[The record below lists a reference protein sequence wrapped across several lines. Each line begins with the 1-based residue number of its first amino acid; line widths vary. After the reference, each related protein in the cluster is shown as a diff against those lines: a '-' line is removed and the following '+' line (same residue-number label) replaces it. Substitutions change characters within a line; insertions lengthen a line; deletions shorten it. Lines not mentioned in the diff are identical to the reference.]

1 LLGSGALLINYGTV
15 LGGESGGNH
24 FGGAGVI
31 MSGNGTL
38 RNYGDVTGGN
48 EAPALTLQNG
58 GVVVNRGTLT
68 GGLGASDGL
77 DAAGGLKLLNTGVVM
92 GGYGPYGE
100 AGDGA
105 DISGFGSVKNT
116 GVISGSAGDHDYAG
130 TGPVGIYLEGG
141 TLYNSGTIAGGKDTY
156 GVVRDPL
163 GDAVQFG
170 TLAATLIVAPGAV
183 FVGNV
188 VAPGTTLDVIEL
200 TGTRADIGTLSGLGT
215 DFIGFDTLD
224 VDAGAFWA
232 ISGKILRLDN
242 EGEVDILSGT
252 SLTVTGAVDEV
263 SNGIFLLSGDSTL
276 QIAALRG
283 SATQMDFL
291 GTSDHL
297 IIGNPSEFGQ
307 HIGLPNFAGPLLEDF
322 SVGDSIDLKQIGSV
336 GLSLHYN
343 SVSGVLQVSS
353 SGEGVVASLQFQTS
367 NRGPGNFGITSDGA
381 TGSIVTLSG

>member
-1 LLGSGALLINYGTV
+1 VINYGT
-15 LGGESGGNH
+15 LA
-24 FGGAGVI
+24 GGAGI
-31 MSGNGTL
+31 ISG
-38 RNYGDVTGGN
+38 
-48 EAPALTLQNG
+48 
-58 GVVVNRGTLT
+58 
-68 GGLGASDGL
+68 DGL
-77 DAAGGLKLLNTGVVM
+77 EAANGLRLLNTGL
-92 GGYGPYGE
+92 
-100 AGDGA
+100 
-105 DISGFGSVKNT
+105 I
-116 GVISGSAGDHDYAG
+116 IAG
-130 TGPVGIYLEGG
+130 TGYGELSGVVPADGVSVSGIGSIENKGFIYGSTIDYQGTGGVGVYLEGG
-141 TLYNSGTIAGGKDTY
+141 TLFNSGTIEGGTT
-156 GVVRDPL
+156 GTFHGTV

-224 VDAGAFWA
+224 VDAGASWA
-232 ISGKILRLDN
+232 ISGKVLRLDN
-242 EGEVDILSGT
+242 EGEVDILGGT
-252 SLTVTGAVDEV
+252 SLAVTGAVYGD
-263 SNGIFLLSGDSTL
+263 SNGIVLLSGDSTL

-283 SATQMDFL
+283 SATQMEFL

-307 HIGLPNFAGPLLEDF
+307 HIGFPNFAGPLLEDF

-367 NRGPGNFGITSDGA
+367 TRGPGSFGLTSDGA
-381 TGSIVTLSG
+381 TGSLVTLSG